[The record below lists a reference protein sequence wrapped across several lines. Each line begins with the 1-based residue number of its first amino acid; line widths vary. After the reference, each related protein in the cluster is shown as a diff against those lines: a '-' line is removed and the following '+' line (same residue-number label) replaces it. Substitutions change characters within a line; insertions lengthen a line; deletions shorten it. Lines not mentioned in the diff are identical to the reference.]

1 MKPFGGE
8 KIIPLLLL
16 LHHPIMPLPLQQ
28 FMCRWAW
35 LICLISLWSPA
46 PRTDREKKN
55 NRGELISTQPFI
67 YLLQAL
73 KKPFLAGLRI
83 GEAFQTT
90 EILVSSGERTPC
102 QLDSPNAY
110 SGKTDF
116 RKQLFLLSIFISS
129 STENQPLILPIFV
142 LCLRHLSTAFS
153 QHLIEKALCQPLI
166 LPIFVLCLRHLS
178 TFFFSPSTVRKQ
190 WIIFNILHELAWWF
204 ELWISI

>member
-1 MKPFGGE
+1 
-8 KIIPLLLL
+8 
-16 LHHPIMPLPLQQ
+16 MPLPLQH

-46 PRTDREKKN
+46 PWTDREKN
-55 NRGELISTQPFI
+55 NNKGELLISAQPFI

-73 KKPFLAGLRI
+73 KKPFLAGLRV

-116 RKQLFLLSIFISS
+116 RKQLFLLSIFISLRKNGKPTFD
-129 STENQPLILPIFV
+129 STKFCSVFEL
-142 LCLRHLSTAFS
+142 
-153 QHLIEKALCQPLI
+153 LIEKALCQPLFYQFLFCVWEI
-166 LPIFVLCLRHLS
+166 Y
-178 TFFFSPSTVRKQ
+178 
-190 WIIFNILHELAWWF
+190 
-204 ELWISI
+204 

>member
-1 MKPFGGE
+1 MCALENFVNFSVPSSKSTLTLKVKSILAELCAFWWTYFAQRLRKIHESHRIGKQLLNMKPFGGE
-8 KIIPLLLL
+8 KTIPLLLS

-46 PRTDREKKN
+46 PWTDREKKN
-55 NRGELISTQPFI
+55 NKGELISAQPFI

-73 KKPFLAGLRI
+73 KKPFLAGLRV

-116 RKQLFLLSIFISS
+116 RI
-129 STENQPLILPIFV
+129 
-142 LCLRHLSTAFS
+142 
-153 QHLIEKALCQPLI
+153 
-166 LPIFVLCLRHLS
+166 
-178 TFFFSPSTVRKQ
+178 
-190 WIIFNILHELAWWF
+190 
-204 ELWISI
+204 